1 MTIIAPDGPAAPP
14 AASSGVVP
22 AGPERAGAALPEP
35 VVSVRGR
42 LVPGAAI
49 TDGVDVEAVV
59 AAIRR
64 AQPDVPLGVV
74 RAAVDR
80 AVWSFREATIPNYL
94 AVLIERR
101 VRLHL
106 RPRAG

>member
-1 MTIIAPDGPAAPP
+1 MPRLASCTWAESIGPFHTGPHRWERTMTIIAPDGPAAPP

-35 VVSVRGR
+35 VVLVRGR

-59 AAIRR
+59 APIRR
-64 AQPDVPLGVV
+64 AHPDVPAGVV
-74 RAAVDR
+74 RAAVAR
-80 AVWSFREATIPNYL
+80 AVW
-94 AVLIERR
+94 
-101 VRLHL
+101 
-106 RPRAG
+106 

>member
-22 AGPERAGAALPEP
+22 AGPERAQAALPEP
-35 VVSVRGR
+35 VVPAGGR
-42 LVPGAAI
+42 LVPGAAV

-64 AQPDVPLGVV
+64 AHPDVPLGVV

-80 AVWSFREATIPNYL
+80 AVWSFRGARIAHYL
-94 AVLIERR
+94 PVLIERQ
-101 VRLHL
+101 VRLQL
-106 RPRAG
+106 RPGAG